1 MNLISY
7 WSAEGI
13 DNNLGISSTLWVALK
28 ESGHLHVWLDQR
40 PQSCWILRFNIKVYG
55 TNPTIKQLSVSYYCF
70 DLFKSKSIFLLLNL
84 LKHIYSSKKMWN
96 VIGKLVRIYFN
107 HSWYQLQTV
116 FTLSYTNKLVL
127 LKTEKSLNIV
137 SLANISNNIL
147 LGKCVQS
154 KAVNIEVL
162 VSYYIYNRSIFQCL

>member
-1 MNLISY
+1 M
-7 WSAEGI
+7 
-13 DNNLGISSTLWVALK
+13 
-28 ESGHLHVWLDQR
+28 
-40 PQSCWILRFNIKVYG
+40 
-55 TNPTIKQLSVSYYCF
+55 
-70 DLFKSKSIFLLLNL
+70 
-84 LKHIYSSKKMWN
+84 
-96 VIGKLVRIYFN
+96 GKLVRIYFN

-127 LKTEKSLNIV
+127 LKTEKSLYIV